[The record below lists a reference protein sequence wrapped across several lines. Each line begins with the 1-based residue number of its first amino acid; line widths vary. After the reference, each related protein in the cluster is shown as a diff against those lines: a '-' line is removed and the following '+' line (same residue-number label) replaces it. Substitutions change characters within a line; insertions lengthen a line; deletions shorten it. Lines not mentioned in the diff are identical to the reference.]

1 MTEKTCYAVVE
12 FMDGLQVIPTNWL
25 SQDLRSA
32 LWPNFTNNKSYDKA
46 IKQMIDPESTWAS
59 HSIKKIFG
67 TFVSYVRAM
76 KKLKEAEDTSDLNS
90 GTEKEEFLKK
100 SRKQL
105 EKIYLPSAKKLSGDR
120 LPLPT
125 TSSNSENEPLEKIYL
140 PSAKKL
146 SGDRLPLST
155 TSSNSNSKDENFK
168 NYIITKIITFESA
181 IDNIKKIKK
190 SVKLIANKLSIDIID
205 KKQENMDTT
214 KDFPLKNQTELDT
227 LEDKLQNDE
236 GYRNELIKQLCRARS
251 GNMRT
256 FCIRLIRRIFSN
268 ELATKYSWLGT
279 KKKEIF
285 STLHICKVIMSV
297 IRKSHSDVSDD
308 QIAALIKIWLAHAP
322 ERFNRQKI
330 NNNQE
335 DNQEEN
341 REENREENQ
350 DEEN

>member
-1 MTEKTCYAVVE
+1 M
-12 FMDGLQVIPTNWL
+12 GIPVILVAENLT
-25 SQDLRSA
+25 
-32 LWPNFTNNKSYDKA
+32 FNKLIRA
-46 IKQMIDPESTWAS
+46 NVLVAQTAS
-59 HSIKKIFG
+59 VGKI
-67 TFVSYVRAM
+67 RATG
-76 KKLKEAEDTSDLNS
+76 E
-90 GTEKEEFLKK
+90 
-100 SRKQL
+100 
-105 EKIYLPSAKKLSGDR
+105 IYLPSATTLS
-120 LPLPT
+120 
-125 TSSNSENEPLEKIYL
+125 
-140 PSAKKL
+140 A
-146 SGDRLPLST
+146 DRLPLST

-168 NYIITKIITFESA
+168 KYIITKIITFESA
-181 IDNIKKIKK
+181 IDDIKKIKK
-190 SVKLIANKLSIDIID
+190 SVKLIADKLSIDIID
-205 KKQENMDTT
+205 KKKENMDTT

-227 LEDKLQNDE
+227 LEDKLQSDE

-256 FCIRLIRRIFSN
+256 FCIRLMRLIFSN

-297 IRKSHSDVSDD
+297 IRNSHSDVSDD
-308 QIAALIKIWLAHAP
+308 QIAAPIKIWLAHAP

-335 DNQEEN
+335 DNQEDNQEEN